1 MGTKAIPRRP
11 RIAFVLAS
19 AQSVCAFMTDHI
31 SGLSKIY
38 DVSVFTNLE
47 TNSLADLL
55 SEHITLVVVAFAR
68 KKIAILSD
76 LKTLWGLF
84 VLLRSGRF
92 DAVHSLMPKTGLL
105 CAIAARAAGVPV
117 RIHKFTGKVWANR
130 RGWSRAGLKFLDRLI
145 VWFDTDLLTDSPSQ
159 SRFLRDEG
167 VCTVSHVLG

>member
-1 MGTKAIPRRP
+1 MGTKATPRGP

-19 AQSVCAFMTDHI
+19 AQSVRAFMTDHI

-68 KKIAILSD
+68 KIAILSD

-105 CAIAARAAGVPV
+105 CAIAAHADQLG
-117 RIHKFTGKVWANR
+117 N
-130 RGWSRAGLKFLDRLI
+130 
-145 VWFDTDLLTDSPSQ
+145 Q
-159 SRFLRDEG
+159 SAF
-167 VCTVSHVLG
+167 